1 MRQLQE
7 AGPRSMLWVS
17 KWLLCVFVGWLIS
30 QWLWSFKLLEVLDL
44 HVLCTWGGI

>member
-17 KWLLCVFVGWLIS
+17 NAAMLNVFEGDGRAYFSMGFGLLNY
-30 QWLWSFKLLEVLDL
+30 
-44 HVLCTWGGI
+44 